1 MGHVANLARGTVRG
15 QFVHTAARLP
25 YRLLSMAPPAKSV
38 LWVDDEAELLEPHRL
53 FLRDRGFEVQMAT
66 NAADAIELLRRRPFD
81 LLLLDEQMPGTPG
94 LAVVR
99 EVRELAR
106 ALPVVMVTKSEE
118 DATLRDAIGQ
128 NVAEYLLKP
137 VNPRQVLAA
146 VTRILE
152 GPQIR
157 QQALARRFA
166 ERFRELESQ
175 RTRDFSWRE
184 WIDRYA
190 ELTQWD
196 IELAEAGESGLRES
210 LRGVFPAMHRDFAS
224 FVGRHYPGWLAGT
237 IADRPPLSVDVVE
250 EFLLPALSTSPAA
263 VFVVIDCLRL
273 DQWKVLEP
281 ILQEWFDIET
291 THYYGVLPTA
301 TPFARNAL
309 FSGLF
314 PAELAARHPDW
325 VVDRDDESL
334 NAHEKEL
341 LELQLAALGAPQPV
355 RYQKVT
361 GAVEA
366 DALARHAAEAI
377 APAGVSAFVFNFV
390 DLLTHGRSESTI
402 LREIARDEVTLR
414 ELTEQWFRHS
424 PALAVLREAARR
436 RIPVLVTS
444 DHGSIHCQT
453 PATVFAR
460 RDASPSLRFKFG
472 DQVRAERPEQA
483 LLFADEAH
491 LALARRAPAAGNV
504 LLAAGDVF
512 FVYPTKLR
520 EYQQRYRG
528 AFLHGGVSPE
538 EVILPVALLTPRA

>member
-1 MGHVANLARGTVRG
+1 
-15 QFVHTAARLP
+15 
-25 YRLLSMAPPAKSV
+25 MAPPTKSV

-53 FLRDRGFEVQMAT
+53 FLRDRGFDVQMAT

-99 EVRELAR
+99 EVRELAPT
-106 ALPVVMVTKSEE
+106 LPIVMVTKSEE

-146 VTRILE
+146 VTRLLD
-152 GPQIR
+152 GPKIR
-157 QQALARRFA
+157 QQALARRFV
-166 ERFRELESQ
+166 ERFRALEDE
-175 RTRDFSWRE
+175 RPRDFSWRE

-196 IELAEAGESGLRES
+196 IELTQADEPGLRES
-210 LRGVFPAMHRDFAS
+210 LRGTFPAMHRDFAS
-224 FVGRHYPGWLAGT
+224 FIGLQYPGWLT
-237 IADRPPLSVDVVE
+237 DPNADRPPLSVDVVE
-250 EFLLPALSTSPAA
+250 EFLLPVLRSSPAA

-281 ILQEWFDIET
+281 ILQEWFDVET
-291 THYYGVLPTA
+291 THYYGILPTA

-314 PAELAARHPDW
+314 PNELAARHPDW
-325 VVDRDDESL
+325 VIDRDDESL

-341 LELQLAALGAPQPV
+341 LELQLAALGAAQPV

-361 GAVEA
+361 GAVAA
-366 DALARHAAEAI
+366 DALSRHVAESI
-377 APAGVSAFVFNFV
+377 APTGVSAFVFNFV

-436 RIPVLVTS
+436 KIPVLITS

-453 PATVFAR
+453 PATVFAK

-472 DQVRAERPEQA
+472 DQVRAERPEQG
-483 LLFADEAH
+483 LLFADEQQ
-491 LALARRAPAAGNV
+491 LAVPRRTGAPGNV

-538 EVILPVALLTPRA
+538 EVILPVALLTPRP